1 MQVQTPSGSQGMF
14 DIVDSFDAAL
24 MTELTTVGRVSSD
37 AGESLKISVNSD
49 REPRDWTFDLS
60 GPDGAVRVTV
70 EDVVDGSHENMLA
83 AINAHRQSTGVF
95 AMEVDGSLELRNST
109 GEIQISNLEVEGV
122 DLAMRAPEFTLS
134 VGADPV
140 DTLVP
145 KVQTLEWQIEKIV
158 AAGQSMAV
166 SRTTVGARMVRAETQ
181 ERTLDTR
188 SLSLDVKVNDLA
200 AADLEK
206 IITEMQTLML
216 TQNVARQAYS
226 QIGQRTLFDYLK

>member
-1 MQVQTPSGSQGMF
+1 
-14 DIVDSFDAAL
+14 
-24 MTELTTVGRVSSD
+24 VG
-37 AGESLKISVNSD
+37 E
-49 REPRDWTFDLS
+49 
-60 GPDGAVRVTV
+60 
-70 EDVVDGSHENMLA
+70 
-83 AINAHRQSTGVF
+83 
-95 AMEVDGSLELRNST
+95 
-109 GEIQISNLEVEGV
+109 
-122 DLAMRAPEFTLS
+122 
-134 VGADPV
+134 DPV

-145 KVQTLEWQIEKIV
+145 KVQTLEGQIEKIV